1 MENKREQFLYYDIDL
16 PMVHS
21 LLLYHDIT
29 TPPKTVQTDICD
41 CIGSKAGVKA
51 KK

>member
-1 MENKREQFLYYDIDL
+1 MENIREQFLYYDIDL

-29 TPPKTVQTDICD
+29 TPPKTVHTNICD
-41 CIGSKAGVKA
+41 CIGFKAVKA
-51 KK
+51 KM